1 MLNSIRI
8 ILTDTPVLTITTD
21 LLLSGS
27 EHLSVD
33 NKLILSSSENPNALV
48 MNHSYC
54 QVHCL
59 PICCFPYY
67 ITSFPN
73 FNFCYVSPPCIV
85 ISSFIYCNST
95 LSGEHIH
102 CQEICT
108 YNTLCTFRQESIYI
122 SPGHSL
128 HSLVMYMCVC
138 YRCVCKYFRIKIC
151 LNQINTMQIR
161 LTIK

>member
-73 FNFCYVSPPCIV
+73 FNFCYVYPLCIV
-85 ISSFIYCNST
+85 IFSCIYCNST

-102 CQEICT
+102 YQEICT
-108 YNTLCTFRQESIYI
+108 YITLGEYLYKHTGLSIQSLVIYI
-122 SPGHSL
+122 
-128 HSLVMYMCVC
+128 CV
-138 YRCVCKYFRIKIC
+138 
-151 LNQINTMQIR
+151 
-161 LTIK
+161 